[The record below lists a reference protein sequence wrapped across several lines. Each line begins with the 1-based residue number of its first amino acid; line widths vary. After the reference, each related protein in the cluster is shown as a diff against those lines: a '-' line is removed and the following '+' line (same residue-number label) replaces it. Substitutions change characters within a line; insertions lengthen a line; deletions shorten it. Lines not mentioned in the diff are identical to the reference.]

1 VLLPASSAQL
11 VWCRLLAFLVLRLI
25 QASLA
30 YVEAKR
36 AVGYQLSRL
45 NRIWV
50 YAVFVCITWGASSVI
65 GNALRG
71 LLLEPFA
78 IKSSSME
85 PALEQGDQV
94 YIFKR
99 GPGAR
104 LERGSVIVWTDH
116 RIDRALASRIV
127 AFGGD
132 DTKAA
137 EFGNARL
144 RPSLRASTFVSPLR
158 VVADR
163 CPNQEQRRYPHGFSR
178 SQTTGENHM
187 RLIIIGA
194 GFAGMYA
201 ALSAARLRDIQGVSP
216 EELEIALVA
225 PEPTLVVRPRL
236 YEPKPETLTAPLL
249 DVLKAIDVV
258 YVQGSAETIDTK
270 SHAVEVLTA
279 KGSRKTLS
287 YDRLVVATGS
297 RLFRPN
303 IPGLAEHGFSVDN
316 LDDAVALDKH
326 LHSLAERPA
335 LNGRDTVVVAGGGF
349 TGIEAATEV
358 PSRLREILGKD
369 ARTRVIIVER
379 NGAIAPDMG
388 EGPRPII
395 EEALRKLSVETRLG
409 AGVAALDKSGVTL
422 SDGERIEAET
432 VIWAGGIR
440 AAPLT
445 AQIPAERDNFGRLLV
460 DRDLRVLSVPGVFA
474 TGDAARAASDDLGNY
489 ALMSCQHATRMG
501 AFAGNNAAAELL
513 GVPTKPYHQKAYVT
527 CLDLGEAG
535 ALFTRGWERKVE
547 LVGDVAKKTKH
558 EINTV
563 WIYPPKAER
572 AAALASA
579 DPERVTD
586 L

>member
-1 VLLPASSAQL
+1 
-11 VWCRLLAFLVLRLI
+11 
-25 QASLA
+25 
-30 YVEAKR
+30 
-36 AVGYQLSRL
+36 
-45 NRIWV
+45 
-50 YAVFVCITWGASSVI
+50 
-65 GNALRG
+65 
-71 LLLEPFA
+71 
-78 IKSSSME
+78 
-85 PALEQGDQV
+85 
-94 YIFKR
+94 
-99 GPGAR
+99 
-104 LERGSVIVWTDH
+104 
-116 RIDRALASRIV
+116 
-127 AFGGD
+127 
-132 DTKAA
+132 
-137 EFGNARL
+137 
-144 RPSLRASTFVSPLR
+144 
-158 VVADR
+158 
-163 CPNQEQRRYPHGFSR
+163 
-178 SQTTGENHM
+178 M
-187 RLIIIGA
+187 RLVIIGA

-201 ALSAARLRDIQGVSP
+201 ALSAARLRDIRGASP

-258 YVQGSAETIDTK
+258 YVQGSAETVDTR
-270 SHAVEVLTA
+270 SRTVEIVTA
-279 KGSRKTLS
+279 KGAKQNLS

-303 IPGLAEHGFSVDN
+303 IPGLTEHGFSVDQ
-316 LDDAVALDKH
+316 LDDAIALDRH
-326 LHSLAERPA
+326 LHSLAGRPA
-335 LNGRDTVVVAGGGF
+335 KNGRDTVVVAGGGF
-349 TGIEAATEV
+349 TGIEAATEM
-358 PSRLREILGKD
+358 PARLRGILGKE
-369 ARTRVIIVER
+369 ARPRIIIVDR
-379 NGAIAPDMG
+379 NSAVAPDMG
-388 EGPRPII
+388 AGPRPVI
-395 EEALRKLSVETRLG
+395 EDALKKLGVETRLG

-432 VIWAGGIR
+432 VIWAAGIR

-460 DRDLRVLSVPGVFA
+460 DRHLRVPSAPGVFA
-474 TGDAARAASDDLGNY
+474 TGDAARAACDDVGNY

-513 GVPTKPYHQKAYVT
+513 GVPTRPYHQKAYVT

-547 LVGDVAKKTKH
+547 MVGDVAKKTKQ